1 MELVYVTT
9 FERVGG
15 KYPFG
20 SHRKKGTNVTYKSP
34 ETSRLVCDVTRI
46 TSQGGGDQT
55 PAHQVHLVP

>member
-1 MELVYVTT
+1 MTSI
-9 FERVGG
+9 ERVGG

-20 SHRKKGTNVTYKSP
+20 SRRKKGTNVTYTSP
-34 ETSRLVCDVTRI
+34 ESSRRVRDVTLI